1 MARKIIFVVIA
12 AMLSASSLLAGQT
25 DIPGNVKLAKINPDD
40 VSYQPKQLDVVRK
53 LLVNEKYKFYDVK
66 GQSAAEIRKEMKLNG
81 TKWNDGKVYAA
92 LTSWDIQ
99 YHYDVIFENGKYRI
113 KSAST
118 DIDVVINMP
127 RWKPEQQATREL
139 IEEWERYIRVLDE
152 HETGHR
158 DLAVKAA
165 GEINEIL
172 AGLGDFSS
180 KAELDR
186 EAKKQAQARLK
197 RMKEIQVEY
206 DNHTNHGIKQGAA
219 LVG

>member
-1 MARKIIFVVIA
+1 MAKKIIFVVIA
-12 AMLSASSLLAGQT
+12 AMLCSSSLQAGQNDT
-25 DIPGNVKLAKINPDD
+25 SGSFKVAKVNPDD
-40 VSYQPKQLDVVRK
+40 VAYKPKQLDVIRK
-53 LLVNEKYKFYDVK
+53 LSVNEKYTFYDIK
-66 GQSAAEIRKEMKLNG
+66 GQTAAEIRKEMRLNG

-92 LTSWDIQ
+92 LTSWNIR
-99 YHYDVIFENGKYRI
+99 YRYEVISENGKYRI

-118 DIDVVINMP
+118 DIDVDISMP
-127 RWKPEQQATREL
+127 RWSPEQQASREL
-139 IEEWERYIRVLDE
+139 IEEWERYYRVLDE
-152 HETGHR
+152 HEIGHR

-172 AGLGDFSS
+172 AGLGNFNS

-206 DNHTNHGIKQGAA
+206 DDHTNHGIKQGAA